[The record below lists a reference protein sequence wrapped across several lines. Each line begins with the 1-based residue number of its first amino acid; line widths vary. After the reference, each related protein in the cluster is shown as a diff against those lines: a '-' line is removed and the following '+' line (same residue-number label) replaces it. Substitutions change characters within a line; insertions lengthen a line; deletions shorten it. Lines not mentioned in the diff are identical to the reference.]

1 MWRRRTW
8 PFRNVWIG
16 VDGTAR
22 NKGQHQPITD
32 PVFSANSPEENPS
45 DALGPVSL
53 RPFAS
58 CANTSLVASPSC
70 CEYGAGPDPLGL
82 VIFSRVHA
90 EADRWREEEALLDG
104 RARDSVREVDARKD
118 MVCYCVW
125 IEQGVGGTV
134 RIERG

>member
-1 MWRRRTW
+1 MVWGRTW

-22 NKGQHQPITD
+22 EQRSTPARSQT

-45 DALGPVSL
+45 DGLGPVSF

-90 EADRWREEEALLDG
+90 EAERWREGEALLNA
-104 RARDSVREVDARKD
+104 RARCSVREVDARKD
-118 MVCYCVW
+118 MVDCRVW
-125 IEQGVGGTV
+125 MEQAVGTW
-134 RIERG
+134 E